1 MKLRQAVETY
11 LNFKHSLG
19 MRMESEGVVLLAFCR
34 AMGDR
39 DIKSVKPAAA
49 LAFISGTGPITRA
62 WKQKASV
69 LRSFYRFALA
79 RELTKM
85 VPLPATDPRFPTL
98 RPPYIYSTAEIE
110 RLLVATDILHV
121 PRTPLRALGFRTLL
135 LLLYSTGM
143 RISEALA
150 LTLDDVDLV
159 ERVITIRDTKFF
171 KTRFVPTGPK
181 LTDALSEYARCRIRD
196 LPMPTGTAAAFFVR
210 THGTHW
216 DRGWTEALF
225 CRVRKEANV
234 IREGDIKVQPHL
246 HDFRH
251 TMVQHQLLAW
261 YRADRDVQ
269 HLLPR
274 LATYLGHVD
283 IRSLQHYLSI
293 TPELLH
299 EANQRFERYASSE
312 HHYA

>member
-11 LNFKHSLG
+11 LDFKHSLG
-19 MRMESEGVVLLAFCR
+19 MLMESEGRELLAFCR

-39 DIKSVKPAAA
+39 DIKTVKPAAT
-49 LAFISGTGPITRA
+49 LAFISGTGSITRA

-79 RELTKM
+79 RELTRT
-85 VPLPATDPRFPTL
+85 VPLPAVDPKFPPL
-98 RPPYIYSTAEIE
+98 RAPYIYSTAEIG
-110 RLLVATDILHV
+110 RLLAVTDILQS

-135 LLLYSTGM
+135 LLLYGTGM

-159 ERVITIRDTKFF
+159 ECVITIRDTKFF
-171 KTRFVPTGPK
+171 KSRFAPTGSK
-181 LTDALSEYARCRIRD
+181 LTDVLSKYARCRIRD
-196 LPMPTGTAAAFFVR
+196 LPMPTGTASAFFAR

-216 DRGWTEALF
+216 DCGWTEALF
-225 CRVRKEANV
+225 RRVRKEAKV
-234 IREGDIKVQPHL
+234 SREGDLKVQPHL
-246 HDFRH
+246 HDLRH

-261 YRADRDVQ
+261 YRAGRDVQ
-269 HLLPR
+269 YLLPR

-299 EANQRFERYASSE
+299 EANQRFERYASLE
-312 HHYA
+312 HHHA